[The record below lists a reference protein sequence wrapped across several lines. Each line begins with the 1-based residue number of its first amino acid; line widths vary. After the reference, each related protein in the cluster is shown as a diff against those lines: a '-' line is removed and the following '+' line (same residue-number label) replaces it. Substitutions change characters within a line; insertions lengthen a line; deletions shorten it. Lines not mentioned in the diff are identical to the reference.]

1 DEYTSFARGTD
12 GSPALKLGPGLSLA
26 LSSDAKHALSM
37 SPKDPTR
44 LSLLSVGAGEPRP
57 LTGPPGTENAL
68 FTPDGKAVILQAR
81 EGEKRTVHRL
91 DLASGASARLLEVDG
106 ETPTSRRGAP
116 WAISMDGSRVAIQ
129 DVDGQVRAW
138 PLDGKAPSPLVRLKP
153 NEKILRYG
161 ADGSILVGLLDRQSG
176 YVDRVSLPA
185 GARTRLHQIRML
197 DEAGVLFDPFL
208 TASQDGKA
216 YAYSSS
222 RFLNSLYLVSG
233 LK

>member
-1 DEYTSFARGTD
+1 
-12 GSPALKLGPGLSLA
+12 
-26 LSSDAKHALSM
+26 
-37 SPKDPTR
+37 
-44 LSLLSVGAGEPRP
+44 
-57 LTGPPGTENAL
+57 
-68 FTPDGKAVILQAR
+68 
-81 EGEKRTVHRL
+81 
-91 DLASGASARLLEVDG
+91 
-106 ETPTSRRGAP
+106 
-116 WAISMDGSRVAIQ
+116 
-129 DVDGQVRAW
+129 
-138 PLDGKAPSPLVRLKP
+138 
-153 NEKILRYG
+153 
-161 ADGSILVGLLDRQSG
+161 G